1 MHGPNGEPAK
11 GPTANARAWKAPW
24 EKQGQYDRTNP
35 AYDNEFATHIESE
48 LQKIKQ
54 AEQELSDNELM
65 ALLEAISPNND
76 ANSDQ
81 EDGAPPP
88 QCPAEEV
95 AEQIRA
101 DLQQRL
107 DSGYLSTR
115 RHE

>member
-1 MHGPNGEPAK
+1 MHGPNGEPAR

-35 AYDNEFATHIESE
+35 AYDNEFASHIESE

-76 ANSDQ
+76 ANN
-81 EDGAPPP
+81 
-88 QCPAEEV
+88 
-95 AEQIRA
+95 
-101 DLQQRL
+101 L
-107 DSGYLSTR
+107 
-115 RHE
+115 